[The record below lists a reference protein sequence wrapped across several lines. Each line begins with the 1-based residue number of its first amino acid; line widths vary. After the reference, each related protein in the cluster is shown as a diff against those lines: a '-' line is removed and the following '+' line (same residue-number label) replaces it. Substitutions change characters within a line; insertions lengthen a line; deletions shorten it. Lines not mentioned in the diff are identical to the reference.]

1 MKVKICETIG
11 FCAGVRR
18 ALAMTDELLKRHGA
32 PVHILHDLVHNERV
46 VENLRARGVVIVD
59 TPDELPE
66 NSLLVFSAHGV
77 SEATEKHARSL
88 PLRIVDATCPLVH
101 LVHKRAAALSEQGFF
116 ILLFGKSGH
125 REVEGILGRIP
136 GEKALLENLRDAE
149 NFLPQKGTLYA
160 CLSQTTFNQATVDE
174 MVRVLRRKIPDL
186 RDEAS
191 VCEATR
197 ERQLAVRRLAREC
210 DIVFIAGSSHSSNT
224 RRLCEIAEEE
234 GAKTILAASPD
245 DVVSAMLADAE
256 SVGIAS
262 GASAPDDLVAGVA
275 ERVKSIASE
284 LERAR
289 ATTRPRETNN

>member
-1 MKVKICETIG
+1 MNIRICETIG

-32 PVHILHDLVHNERV
+32 PVCILHDLVHNERV
-46 VENLRARGVVIVD
+46 VEDLRARGVVIVE
-59 TPDELPE
+59 TPDGLPE
-66 NSLLVFSAHGV
+66 NALLVFSAHGV
-77 SEATEKHARSL
+77 SEAAEAHARSL

-101 LVHKRAAALSEQGFF
+101 RVHKRAAALSEQGFF
-116 ILLFGKSGH
+116 ILLFGKGGH

-149 NFLPQKGTLYA
+149 TFLPREGTRYA

-174 MVRVLRRKIPDL
+174 MVRVLRRRIPDL
-186 RDEAS
+186 RNEAS

-210 DIVFIAGSSHSSNT
+210 DLVFVAGSAHSSNT

-234 GAKTILAASPD
+234 GAKTILAASPE
-245 DVVSAMLADAE
+245 DVDPAALAHAE

-262 GASAPDDLVAGVA
+262 GASAPDDLVAGIA
-275 ERVKSIASE
+275 ERVKRIASE
-284 LERAR
+284 LERTR
-289 ATTRPRETNN
+289 AANQSGKAAE